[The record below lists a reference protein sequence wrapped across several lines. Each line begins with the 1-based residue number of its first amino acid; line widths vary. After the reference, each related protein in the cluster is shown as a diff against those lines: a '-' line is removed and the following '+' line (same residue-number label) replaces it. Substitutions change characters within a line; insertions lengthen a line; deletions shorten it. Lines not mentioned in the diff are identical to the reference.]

1 MKYISKILVLLF
13 VTISFS
19 LSAQVIFEKVKSITP
34 LRVVKTASGYG
45 EIESLK
51 SIIQKPRP
59 RFRKYKKI
67 PNKIRRFEYTNP
79 YNLPI
84 KKDAVRQNR
93 KGRSPSLSTIQ
104 SWNGIS
110 ELSQGVMPPDP
121 SGAVGKNHYV
131 QMVNTAM
138 QIFDKTGNSLWGP
151 TSLGSVFPESESDGD
166 PIVLYDKFADRWF
179 ISQFQI
185 ENNIILIA
193 VSQTPDPLGAWYY
206 YTFSFDEFP
215 DYPKFSIWGDG
226 YYMTLNTT
234 IQNAVCFERN
244 KMLIGDGNAKMIALT
259 FPSIETNGFF
269 SALPA
274 HADGNSL
281 PDKPINFF
289 YFQDDGWA
297 SGSGVDRIKV
307 WEMNVDWTETS
318 NSGIFLKQEIP
329 VTAFNSEFDV
339 NWEDLSQPNTNQKI
353 DAIPGA
359 FMYMAQYQEFKDHN
373 SIVLN
378 HTVDVDMTERKN
390 AGIRWYELR
399 EEDDSLYLYQ
409 EGTYSPDDQSRW
421 LGSAA
426 MDRQGNI
433 GLAYSITSE
442 TTFPSLKFTGRKR
455 DETLGEMTINESGA
469 FSGDGSQTSSARF
482 GDYSQMTLDPSDG
495 LTFWYT
501 GEYVSSNGWETGVFS
516 FKIGIQYDHDISIQ
530 QLIAPLS
537 GDLTLPQVLKVLIK
551 NNGNNTVS
559 NFPIS
564 YQVKTGLITETFSG
578 SILSGDTAY
587 FTFNEIV
594 DLSVAGFHDISI
606 VSSLPDDEDRLN
618 DTLKTTVYSSYS
630 NDVGVSL
637 ITSPISQ
644 IGLGL
649 EDVIVNV
656 KNYGKNSVSEIP
668 LKYSLN
674 GNEVKDTLKATILA
688 GDHVSFK
695 FIKKLDLSIVGT
707 YVLSVYSD
715 YNGDLNFVNDT
726 SKTTLKNE
734 SCNPISDCS
743 FGDRILNVT
752 MNGLNNSSECSI
764 NGYSDFTH
772 LSTYFIPEEPH
783 TISVSIDETDHQLSA
798 WIDFNDNLMFEES
811 EFIIKDSKISHEETF
826 IVTLPKSTPVG
837 SHILRFRTH
846 WLESSAD
853 PCIEFDYGE
862 TEDYIVEIVQPESE
876 RENKSFFGVKLTILN
891 DNLIVKSDKSLQ
903 DAAVL
908 ELFNS
913 LGQSLKSISLKPNI
927 LLSEVFSLSSLAN
940 GIYYIRI
947 SDDKQQE
954 VQQFMVK

>member
-1 MKYISKILVLLF
+1 MKYIYKALFLLF
-13 VTISFS
+13 VMISFS
-19 LSAQVIFEKVKSITP
+19 ISGQVVFEKVKSTTP
-34 LRVVKTASGYG
+34 LRAVKSASGYG

-51 SIIQKPRP
+51 SITEKPRP

-67 PNKIRRFEYTNP
+67 PNKIRRFEYTNLD
-79 YNLPI
+79 NLPV
-84 KKDAVRQNR
+84 KRDAARQKR

-104 SWNGIS
+104 AWNGIS

-121 SGAVGKNHYV
+121 SGAVGKSHYV

-138 QIFDKTGNSLWGP
+138 QVFDKTGNSLWGP
-151 TSLGSVFPESESDGD
+151 TALGSVFPGSKDDGD

-185 ENNIILIA
+185 ENNKVLIA
-193 VSQTPDPLGAWYY
+193 ISQTPDPLGAWYY

-215 DYPKFSIWGDG
+215 DYPKFSIWGNG

-234 IQNAVCFERN
+234 TQNAVCFERD
-244 KMLIGDGNAKMIALT
+244 KMLKGDGSAKMIALT
-259 FPSIETNGFF
+259 FPDAQNNGFF

-281 PDKPINFF
+281 PNNPINLF

-297 SGSGVDRIKV
+297 VGVDRIKI

-318 NSGIFLKQEIP
+318 NSSILLKQEIP

-339 NWEDLSQPNTNQKI
+339 NWEDLTQPNTNQKI

-359 FMYMAQYQEFKDHN
+359 FMYMAQYQTFQNYN

-378 HTVDVDMTERKN
+378 HTVDVDLTASKN

-399 EEDDSLYLYQ
+399 EENNSWSLYQ

-421 LGSAA
+421 LGSLA

-433 GLAYSITSE
+433 GLAYSITSK
-442 TTFPSLKFTGRKR
+442 TTFPSLKFTGRKK
-455 DETLGEMTINESGA
+455 DDILGEMTINESGA
-469 FSGDGSQTSSARF
+469 FSGDASQTSSTRF
-482 GDYSQMTLDPSDG
+482 GDYAQMTLDPSDG

-516 FKIGIQYDHDISIQ
+516 FKIGSEYDHDISVQ
-530 QLIAPLS
+530 EVTSPLS
-537 GDLTLPQVLKVLIK
+537 GDLTSAEVIKVLIK
-551 NNGNNTVS
+551 NNGNNTAS

-564 YQVKTGLITETFSG
+564 YQVQAGLITETFSG

-594 DLSVAGFHDISI
+594 DLSVAGFHDVSI
-606 VSSLPDDEDRLN
+606 VSSLSVDEDRLN

-637 ITSPISQ
+637 ITSPTSQ
-644 IGLGL
+644 IGLGF
-649 EDVIVNV
+649 EDVTVNV
-656 KNYGKNSVSEIP
+656 KNYGNNSVSEIP

-674 GNEVKDTLKATILA
+674 GNEVTDTLKSTILA
-688 GDHVSFK
+688 GEHVRFK
-695 FIKKLDLSIVGT
+695 FFKKLNLSIVGT

-715 YNGDLNFVNDT
+715 YDGDLNSLNDT
-726 SKTTLKNE
+726 SKITLKNL
-734 SCNPISDCS
+734 SCNPTADCD
-743 FGDRILNVT
+743 FGDRILNIT
-752 MNGLNNSSECSI
+752 MNGLSNSSECSS
-764 NGYSDFTH
+764 NGYGDFTH
-772 LSTYFIPEEPH
+772 LSTYFKPEEPH
-783 TISVSIDETDHQLSA
+783 TISVSINESDHQLSA
-798 WIDFNDNLMFEES
+798 WIDFNDNLIFEES
-811 EFIIKDSKISHEETF
+811 EFIIKDSKISYEESF
-826 IVTLPKSTPVG
+826 IVTLPENTPVG

-862 TEDYIVEIVQPESE
+862 TEDYVADIVLPTSVDAVQFPFSI
-876 RENKSFFGVKLTILN
+876 KLKVLN
-891 DNLIVKSDKSLQ
+891 DNLIVKTDKPLLN
-903 DAAVL
+903 AAVL

-913 LGQSLKSISLKPNI
+913 LGQSLKSTSLDPNAI
-927 LLSEVFSLSSLAN
+927 LSEVFSLSNLAK
-940 GIYYIRI
+940 GIYYLKV
-947 SDDKQQE
+947 SDDAQQE